1 MIPPP
6 FGSAR
11 ETLAKAH
18 SPEPEM
24 PVAPENPILAGSRP
38 LIETRPRPAV
48 RAQNSPLAQLS
59 SGRGVTTVPGMRAV
73 LFALVLAV
81 VCTMDIEFAE
91 SGNG

>member
-1 MIPPP
+1 M
-6 FGSAR
+6 
-11 ETLAKAH
+11 E
-18 SPEPEM
+18 
-24 PVAPENPILAGSRP
+24 
-38 LIETRPRPAV
+38 RPAV